1 VAQIVFIITHRQ
13 VKDALT
19 MRLIHKCTCFAALG
33 LFGLAPAAVAD
44 EARSSPLPTPLT
56 RPEMKQYLEAMKQ
69 RKPRIPLPELT
80 AEERARGDREANYE
94 GRLRSHYLPEGD
106 SGNVN
111 VGGGR
116 PGGEFANRPMNP
128 RGPAGGSRPSDPN
141 MTLDYKFKVAL
152 FWIVSRT
159 NNCQYCLGHQESK
172 LLRAGMT
179 EDEIAALDF
188 DWKQFTPA
196 EQAAFALTR
205 KLTLTPHEITD
216 ADIDEVRKHF
226 TDQQILEMVVS
237 VAGNNSINRWKEGV
251 GVPQSEGGG
260 GFGRR
265 SEVATDSPPAQREAH
280 SYLTPT
286 SEKYQTTVSLV
297 APLFI
302 DEATGAA
309 TRKTVERRPPLEPRI
324 AVEKALEATRTRQP
338 RLPLLSEEQAREAL
352 QEAAPE
358 GPLPNW
364 MRLVAHFP
372 QTGKQLVTRL
382 QNADERGELSPLL
395 KAQVAWIV
403 ARQDRAWYAAGLAQ
417 QRLRALGQTDE
428 QIYALD
434 GSWDSFSPTDRAL
447 FTVARKLAATPVVLT
462 DDDVALAVKLAG
474 PRDVVQLVSY
484 TTGRAALN
492 RITLAAGLPLEK

>member
-1 VAQIVFIITHRQ
+1 MQKTHHY
-13 VKDALT
+13 AW
-19 MRLIHKCTCFAALG
+19 MAALG
-33 LFGLAPAAVAD
+33 VIALAPLASA
-44 EARSSPLPTPLT
+44 EESTNSPLPTPLT

-80 AEERARGDREANYE
+80 AEERARAGDREANYE
-94 GRLRSHYLPEGD
+94 GRLRTHYLPEGD
-106 SGNVN
+106 SGNLN

-116 PGGEFANRPMNP
+116 PGGQSSARPADNTQTP
-128 RGPAGGSRPSDPN
+128 PGGFSRPSDPN

-172 LLRAGMT
+172 LLQAGMT

-196 EQAAFALTR
+196 EQAAFALAR
-205 KLTLTPHEITD
+205 KLTLAPHEI
-216 ADIDEVRKHF
+216 ADQDIEEVRKHF
-226 TDQQILEMVVS
+226 TDLQILEMVIS

-265 SEVATDSPPAQREAH
+265 SEVAADAPPAPPERH

-286 SEKYQTTVSLV
+286 SDKYQSTVSLV

-302 DEATGAA
+302 DEATGQA
-309 TRKTVERRPPLEPRI
+309 TRATVARRPALEPRV
-324 AVEKALEATRTRQP
+324 AVEKALEATRGRQP
-338 RLPLLSEEQAREAL
+338 RLPLLSEQKAREVL
-352 QEAAPE
+352 EDAAPE
-358 GPLPNW
+358 GTLPNW
-364 MRLVAHFP
+364 MRLLANFP
-372 QTGKQLVTRL
+372 QTGKLLVTRL
-382 QNADERGELSPLL
+382 QNADERGDLSPLL

-403 ARQDRAWYAAGLAQ
+403 ARQDRAWYAVGLAQ
-417 QRLRALGQTDE
+417 ERLRALGQTDE
-428 QIYALD
+428 QIYQLD
-434 GSWDSFSPTDRAL
+434 GSWDEFSPTDRAM
-447 FTVARKLAATPVVLT
+447 FTVARKLATTPVVLT

-484 TTGRAALN
+484 TTGRAAFN
-492 RITLAAGLPLEK
+492 RITQAAGLPLESR

>member
-1 VAQIVFIITHRQ
+1 
-13 VKDALT
+13 
-19 MRLIHKCTCFAALG
+19 MRLMHSYPYFAALG
-33 LFGLAPAAVAD
+33 LLGLLGLAPAAIA
-44 EARSSPLPTPLT
+44 EESTSSPLPIPLT

-80 AEERARGDREANYE
+80 AEERAQLGDGETNYE
-94 GRLRSHYLPEGD
+94 GRLRTHYLPEGD

-111 VGGGR
+111 LGGGR
-116 PGGEFANRPMNP
+116 PGGPS
-128 RGPAGGSRPSDPN
+128 GTVPAAPARTLPSRTSRPSDPN

-172 LLRAGMT
+172 LLRAGMS

-196 EQAAFALTR
+196 EQAAFALAR
-205 KLTLTPHEITD
+205 KLTLAPHEISD

-226 TDQQILEMVVS
+226 TDPQILEMVIS

-265 SEVATDSPPAQREAH
+265 SEAANDSPPAQVEAH

-302 DEATGAA
+302 DEATGEA
-309 TRKTVERRPPLEPRI
+309 TRKTVERRPELEPRI

-338 RLPLLSEEQAREAL
+338 RLPLLSEQAAREAL
-352 QEAAPE
+352 QEAAPD

-364 MRLVAHFP
+364 MRLLAHFP

-382 QNADERGELSPLL
+382 QNADERGDLSPLL

-417 QRLRALGQTDE
+417 QRLRTLGQTDE

-434 GSWDSFSPTDRAL
+434 SSWDSFSPTERAL
-447 FTVARKLAATPVVLT
+447 FTVARKLATTPVVLT

-484 TTGRAALN
+484 TTGRAAFN